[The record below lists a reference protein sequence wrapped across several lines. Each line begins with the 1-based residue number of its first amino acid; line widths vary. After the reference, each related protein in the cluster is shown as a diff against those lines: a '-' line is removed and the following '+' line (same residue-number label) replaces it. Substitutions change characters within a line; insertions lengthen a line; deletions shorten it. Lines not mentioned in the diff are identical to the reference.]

1 MEIRWTVCFYAKQK
15 LMMKKDFGK
24 IFGVILLTVIALSIT
39 YLSLFTYNQ
48 KGKEEIKM
56 ININGNNLLSK
67 EIYMRF
73 ADLDQSSAY
82 DDLNLN
88 IIKKRIEEHPYIAK
102 AEVKSDGR
110 GNVDV
115 KIKEKEIYAVLL
127 SSNEPFFLTGD
138 FELLKIHEFTTYSDI
153 PVISNFRIS
162 DKLLPSKVYANED
175 IIEAYKIIDAA
186 KITDIEL
193 AKKLSEINLKNGG
206 DVVLNF
212 SGINYPI
219 VFGRG
224 NESKKMIYLSLV
236 WERINSLRASFQS
249 PQYIDLRFS
258 DEAYIGTK
266 ENTGLI

>member
-1 MEIRWTVCFYAKQK
+1 
-15 LMMKKDFGK
+15 MKKDFGK
-24 IFGVILLTVIALSIT
+24 IFSVVLLSLLVFSIL
-39 YLSLFTYNQ
+39 YLSLFTYNK

-56 ININGNNLLSK
+56 INIHGNSLLSK

-73 ADLDQSSAY
+73 SDMDQPSIY

-88 IIKKRIEEHPYIAK
+88 IIKKRIEEHPYIEK

-115 KIKEKEIYAVLL
+115 RIKEKDIYAVLL
-127 SSNEPFFLTGD
+127 SRTEPFFLTSD
-138 FELLKIHEFTTYSDI
+138 FELLKIHEFTAYSNI
-153 PVISNFRIS
+153 PVISNFRVS
-162 DKLLPSKVYANED
+162 EKLSPSKVYKNDD
-175 IIEAYKIIDAA
+175 IVEAFRIIDAA

-193 AKKLSEINLKNGG
+193 SKKLSEIDLKNGG
-206 DVVLNF
+206 DVVLIF
-212 SGINYPI
+212 SGVNYPV

-236 WERINSLRASFQS
+236 WERINNFNTGFQKTE
-249 PQYIDLRFS
+249 YIDLRFTN
-258 DEAYIGTK
+258 EAYIGSK

>member
-1 MEIRWTVCFYAKQK
+1 
-15 LMMKKDFGK
+15 MKKDFGK
-24 IFGVILLTVIALSIT
+24 IFGVVLLTLIVISIL
-39 YLSLFTYNQ
+39 YLSLFKYSE

-56 ININGNNLLSK
+56 INIYGNTLLSN
-67 EIYMRF
+67 EIYLRF
-73 ADLDQSSAY
+73 ADMDQSSVY

-115 KIKEKEIYAVLL
+115 KIKEKDIYAVLL
-127 SSNEPFFLTGD
+127 GRTEPYFLTSD

-162 DKLLPSKVYANED
+162 DKLLPSKIYKNDDTV
-175 IIEAYKIIDAA
+175 EAFRIIDAA
-186 KITDIEL
+186 KITDVEL
-193 AKKLSEINLKNGG
+193 AKKLSEINLKSGG
-206 DVVLNF
+206 DVVLTF
-212 SGINYPI
+212 SGVDYPV

-236 WERINSLRASFQS
+236 WERINNLKASYQNTE
-249 PQYIDLRFS
+249 YIDLRFNN
-258 DEAYIGTK
+258 EAYIGSK